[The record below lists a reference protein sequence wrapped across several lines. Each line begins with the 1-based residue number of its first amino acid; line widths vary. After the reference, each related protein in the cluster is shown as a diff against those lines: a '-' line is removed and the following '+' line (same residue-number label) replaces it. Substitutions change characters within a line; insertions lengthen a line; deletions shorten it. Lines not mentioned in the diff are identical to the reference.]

1 MVSLSACAPVAG
13 AQLFA
18 RGVRRVVIV
27 SPSKHRF
34 LFGSE
39 RRLHRPE
46 EFSLVF
52 SSRLVVRDG
61 RDMPFVLHYRL
72 SGNGSSSRL
81 GIVVPKRYAKAAS
94 LRNAIK
100 RQAREG
106 FRLLADE
113 IPPCDLVLRLN
124 RSLSEVKSRDGV
136 KRKEWRIMMDALFKR
151 IVTALPTQ

>member
-1 MVSLSACAPVAG
+1 MVSLFACVPVAG
-13 AQLFA
+13 AQSFA
-18 RGVRRVVIV
+18 RVVRRAVIV
-27 SPSKHRF
+27 SPSKRHF

-52 SSRLVVRDG
+52 SSRLMVRDG

-72 SGNGSSSRL
+72 SGNGGPSRL

-100 RQAREG
+100 RQGREA

-124 RSLSEVKSRDGV
+124 RSLGEVKSRDRF
-136 KRKEWRIMMDALFKR
+136 KRKEWRIMMDALSKR
-151 IVTALPTQ
+151 AVTVLPTQ